1 MIFMIIG
8 ITLLASTADVMLKVG
23 ASRAG
28 GALTDPLVLIQI
40 PWVWLGAILGL
51 AAMALWIYVLSKH
64 HISHAYPIFVGMT
77 FINISLAAGIYLDER
92 YSVRRLSGTVMVLAG
107 IVVVHI
113 FSRDLAPASPRRR
126 ERGKQD

>member
-8 ITLLASTADVMLKVG
+8 ITLLASTADVVLKIG

-40 PWVWLGAILGL
+40 PWVWLGAALGL

-77 FINISLAAGIYLDER
+77 FLNISLAATIYLDER

-107 IVVVHI
+107 IIVVHI
-113 FSRDLAPASPRRR
+113 CSQDLASASPRRQD
-126 ERGKQD
+126 RGKQD